1 MSPLLDS
8 MESEWRSQLHSMH
21 EAIAELKLESRNG
34 DAQYYG
40 HEIIIDE
47 GEVTGESESD
57 DIWDLWSGEEEFEES
72 SDTLDRVDGDTP
84 VLNDGQIRYNREWLR
99 SKCITIAAGRSLE
112 SGQLEEQISTLL
124 ASDMQGAFT
133 SITVRKGYG

>member
-8 MESEWRSQLHSMH
+8 MESEWRSQLQSMH
-21 EAIAELKLESRNG
+21 EAIVDLKLDSRYG

-47 GEVTGESESD
+47 GETTGESESD

-99 SKCITIAAGRSLE
+99 SRCISIAAGRSLE
-112 SGQLEEQISTLL
+112 GGQLEEQISTLL

-133 SITVRKGYG
+133 SITVRKGWG